1 MKLKVLVEK
10 KLYFA
15 KCMQN
20 NPGFLILKLM
30 SKMFTDNLSKD
41 KKTPKQIK
49 KYLTS
54 DILLFIYQFLQSID
68 RKIIHHGGHKTLEMK
83 FQDIPGLFVK
93 FSRTFFLFFIIRVS
107 LLLGK
112 LPFPWL
118 RSLTHPI

>member
-83 FQDIPGLFVK
+83 FQDFLSNFPGH
-93 FSRTFFLFFIIRVS
+93 FFYFLLSVS